1 LEEVGIAGNIS
12 KKESGRYYRVLIRRL
27 DPRVPSVDPVN
38 FVSRFMSRLAL
49 SGNAEIIALK
59 ILDQAIKLR
68 LTIGRDPVGIAAAV
82 TYIAT
87 RLTDE
92 QRTQGEIAKQAHV
105 TEVTIR
111 NIYKEMIRKINFET
125 KL

>member
-1 LEEVGIAGNIS
+1 
-12 KKESGRYYRVLIRRL
+12 
-27 DPRVPSVDPVN
+27 
-38 FVSRFMSRLAL
+38 M
-49 SGNAEIIALK
+49 K

-68 LTIGRDPVGIAAAV
+68 LTIGRDPAGIAAAV
-82 TYIAT
+82 IYIAT

-92 QRTQGEIAKQAHV
+92 QRTQGEIVKQAHV

-111 NIYKEMIRKINFET
+111 NRYKEMIRKINFET